1 MKAPTMVRWLAAL
14 CVAGMGPALL
24 AGNAMAAG
32 KTWKVSLAQMPVY
45 AESAD
50 KGVLVD
56 LVKALEKVSG
66 DKLELQVV
74 PFQRSMSDVQGKKVD
89 FHMPLIQ
96 LPGSETGTPKFDYS
110 KETIFHVNFTMYST
124 KGVDVSPATASKFK
138 VETEQAHVDYF
149 DFPIVASSNIE
160 SSLKKV
166 NAGRVDAFVFAD
178 AAADPI
184 VKGASLGNVKRQLYK
199 RFDVKVVLPKGDR
212 GGATDKWLS
221 ENIGKLR
228 ASGDFDRIMGMI
240 DTPFQPWQP

>member
-1 MKAPTMVRWLAAL
+1 MKAPMMNRRLATLCAASLCATLAAG
-14 CVAGMGPALL
+14 AAH
-24 AGNAMAAG
+24 AAG

-50 KGVLVD
+50 KGVLVE

-74 PFQRSMSDVQGKKVD
+74 PFPRSMSDVQGKKVD

-110 KETIFHVNFTMYST
+110 NDTIFHVNFTLYSN
-124 KGVDVSPATASKFK
+124 KGVDVSPTTASKFK

-149 DFPIVASSNIE
+149 DFPIVASNSIE
-160 SSLKKV
+160 GSLKKV

-178 AAADPI
+178 TASDPI
-184 VKGASLGNVKRQLYK
+184 VKSAALGNVKRQLYK
-199 RFDVKVVLPKGDR
+199 RFDVKVVLPKGER
-212 GGATDKWLS
+212 GGAADKWLS

-228 ASGDFDRIMGMI
+228 ASGEYNRIMGMI
-240 DTPFQPWQP
+240 DTPFQSWQP